1 MTDMY
6 FPTRSS
12 MRRSTFDQS
21 TTSVNITQPQQ
32 RGEFGHVGNG
42 YGDGVS
48 RLQRKPF
55 LRGST
60 MSMVASPA
68 AAPGIISNNLGYYN
82 NNYSDAIS
90 VKSVQIGADGGTIKN
105 KRSTSSA
112 RRKSRPSCNY
122 NSIQII
128 CRDDDRDPLL
138 SSLMSSPSKRS
149 LSARSARSNSVAS
162 KAVPRGVGGG
172 GAIDAENVSQTT
184 MLVCASEESWLTPE
198 EIAG

>member
-1 MTDMY
+1 
-6 FPTRSS
+6 
-12 MRRSTFDQS
+12 MRRGTLDQS
-21 TTSVNITQPQQ
+21 TTSVNSAALNPALSNQ
-32 RGEFGHVGNG
+32 RGEAG
-42 YGDGVS
+42 YGGSGYADGVS
-48 RLQRKPF
+48 RFQRKPF

-90 VKSVQIGADGGTIKN
+90 VKSVQIGADRGSKN
-105 KRSTSSA
+105 RRSASSA
-112 RRKSRPSCNY
+112 ARKNRSSYSHNG
-122 NSIQII
+122 IQII

-149 LSARSARSNSVAS
+149 LSARSGVSSSATNKAAS
-162 KAVPRGVGGG
+162 KGGG
-172 GAIDAENVSQTT
+172 TSIDAQNAPQTT
-184 MLVCASEESWLTPE
+184 MFICREESWLTQE